1 MKVSVLYDVWEE
13 EPAPPEEP
21 PAKPRKGK
29 PRPRRRR
36 PKLDREQVF
45 DALGKLG
52 HDPFYQVLDGT
63 DATLVS
69 VIRNGADLTFNLTES
84 YAGDDTCDMNI
95 AAFLDLLGRAYTG
108 AGPHALYLAQDKAL
122 AKKIFQFHGIK
133 TPVFALSYK
142 GKLPHSHDIGFPL
155 IVKPTSEDGSIGI
168 DCGSV
173 VSTVKELMARI
184 EYIQERFD
192 TPALIEEYIEGREL
206 YVGILG
212 NDKPTALPPVELD
225 LSQLPEGMP
234 KIAGT
239 EVKWETDTEA
249 YKKTKASIA
258 VGLDEETVRRLQ
270 ETALAAYEAL
280 ELRDYGRVDMRLRKD
295 GEVFVIEAN
304 PNPWL
309 AANAEFAMAARESGR
324 SYTQLIGEIVELA
337 KARTA

>member
-1 MKVSVLYDVWEE
+1 
-13 EPAPPEEP
+13 
-21 PAKPRKGK
+21 
-29 PRPRRRR
+29 
-36 PKLDREQVF
+36 
-45 DALGKLG
+45 
-52 HDPFYQVLDGT
+52 
-63 DATLVS
+63 
-69 VIRNGADLTFNLTES
+69 
-84 YAGDDTCDMNI
+84 
-95 AAFLDLLGRAYTG
+95 
-108 AGPHALYLAQDKAL
+108 
-122 AKKIFQFHGIK
+122 
-133 TPVFALSYK
+133 
-142 GKLPHSHDIGFPL
+142 
-155 IVKPTSEDGSIGI
+155 
-168 DCGSV
+168 
-173 VSTVKELMARI
+173 MARI

-192 TPALIEEYIEGREL
+192 TPALIEAYIEGREL

-212 NDKPTALPPVELD
+212 NGQPAALAPVELD

-258 VGLDEETVRRLQ
+258 VDLDEDTVQRLQ

-309 AANAEFAMAARESGR
+309 ASNAEFAMAARESGR

-337 KARTA
+337 KRSTV